1 MDFAGPIY
9 VTATSKGSAEMT
21 KMYVA
26 LFTCAT
32 SRVVHLELVS
42 TLDAKTF
49 MHCFRRFTSHC
60 GVPRLMVSDN
70 AKTFKSTAKN
80 LVSLFDLQE
89 VQEHFSNNRIEW
101 IFILAK
107 APRWGRF
114 FERLIS
120 GVKSSLKKVLGQSKA
135 TFDELYI
142 NLDQGGSSIKLSTTH
157 LPVFR

>member
-1 MDFAGPIY
+1 
-9 VTATSKGSAEMT
+9 
-21 KMYVA
+21 
-26 LFTCAT
+26 
-32 SRVVHLELVS
+32 
-42 TLDAKTF
+42 
-49 MHCFRRFTSHC
+49 
-60 GVPRLMVSDN
+60 MVSDN

-107 APRWGRF
+107 APQWGRF

-142 NLDQGGSSIKLSTTH
+142 NLDQGGSSFKLSTTH
-157 LPVFR
+157 LPVFG